1 VRKFHDIQP
10 NRPRNKV
17 EGSIKKPDPK
27 VKPQARSDIFWSEE
41 ENSRYEEIRKP
52 KKDYSKFKKSLYKG
66 VAVVVVLTAF
76 FGFSFAKAV
85 SDKDE
90 FEINAKEMKTIL
102 NNALDDVSNGDLKSA
117 MQKQNEAYEKMQTMK
132 LYLDGWGQNSM
143 YLSMIGDNRS
153 KFINMEKLLTGAS
166 GILEAS
172 VSLEENLGGVL
183 EDNNQD
189 DQIVDFSS
197 IITSLNISILDSL
210 KKLEEAENKL
220 HEVNTKVLTDYED
233 NIDQAIK
240 VSELTR
246 KSLEGLKVVIEED
259 LIWLSGIESADK
271 NILIIFQNNAELRGG
286 SAGSLGSF
294 GVAKFSDGKLENID
308 FGKNIFTID
317 QEFEKSRTIAPPS
330 DLSWVIP
337 DGKWTLKDSGFA
349 VDGKQ
354 AMEKIKWFY
363 EEETNEKIDGIIILD
378 TTAFLKLLEFSGP
391 VNLPDYGDIVI
402 NSDNFRE
409 IVEYEVHEAYFEREG
424 NMEENEPKKILS
436 DMMPK
441 FMEQLFSKLNNK
453 EDAIEFLMI
462 LKDSLSSK
470 NILLYMDNVGFQQ
483 RLSDYNFSGE
493 IEKDTIGDYLYLNN
507 SNIDGYKSSLSVNEK
522 IELNSNIKTDGM
534 VENSLNVKRE
544 HIGEDTWPDGTNRNL
559 VRLMLP
565 EGAVINNLS
574 PILGNFNQH
583 ENGGLK
589 NGNYFWELS
598 GIDNGGIGYWQN
610 TKPQESSEVRIDY
623 ILNSNID
630 LNKDKFVYPIRFQ
643 KQPGSNFSEVKYT
656 LKYPEGFL
664 PKNVAVFDRKENKIE
679 FNFSLDK
686 DIYYTI
692 LFEKINR

>member
-1 VRKFHDIQP
+1 LLVSLVRKFHDIQP

-240 VSELTR
+240 VSELTH

-259 LIWLSGIESADK
+259 LIW
-271 NILIIFQNNAELRGG
+271 
-286 SAGSLGSF
+286 
-294 GVAKFSDGKLENID
+294 
-308 FGKNIFTID
+308 
-317 QEFEKSRTIAPPS
+317 
-330 DLSWVIP
+330 
-337 DGKWTLKDSGFA
+337 
-349 VDGKQ
+349 
-354 AMEKIKWFY
+354 
-363 EEETNEKIDGIIILD
+363 
-378 TTAFLKLLEFSGP
+378 
-391 VNLPDYGDIVI
+391 
-402 NSDNFRE
+402 
-409 IVEYEVHEAYFEREG
+409 
-424 NMEENEPKKILS
+424 
-436 DMMPK
+436 
-441 FMEQLFSKLNNK
+441 
-453 EDAIEFLMI
+453 
-462 LKDSLSSK
+462 
-470 NILLYMDNVGFQQ
+470 
-483 RLSDYNFSGE
+483 
-493 IEKDTIGDYLYLNN
+493 
-507 SNIDGYKSSLSVNEK
+507 
-522 IELNSNIKTDGM
+522 
-534 VENSLNVKRE
+534 
-544 HIGEDTWPDGTNRNL
+544 
-559 VRLMLP
+559 
-565 EGAVINNLS
+565 
-574 PILGNFNQH
+574 
-583 ENGGLK
+583 
-589 NGNYFWELS
+589 
-598 GIDNGGIGYWQN
+598 
-610 TKPQESSEVRIDY
+610 
-623 ILNSNID
+623 
-630 LNKDKFVYPIRFQ
+630 
-643 KQPGSNFSEVKYT
+643 
-656 LKYPEGFL
+656 
-664 PKNVAVFDRKENKIE
+664 
-679 FNFSLDK
+679 
-686 DIYYTI
+686 
-692 LFEKINR
+692 